1 MKGKKAVA
9 LGAVFL
15 HAVLIL
21 SLASAEE
28 GRVRQM
34 TGKVSAVTLSSKT
47 IVVEIPLGKDSL
59 TVGGEITDE
68 TEISVNGKTA
78 TLNDIKVGDRVTVRW
93 IKEEHGHR
101 LLSIVVKSPR

>member
-1 MKGKKAVA
+1 MKRKKVLVA
-9 LGAVFL
+9 GAILFT
-15 HAVLIL
+15 VLFF
-21 SLASAEE
+21 SLASAQE

-68 TEISVNGKTA
+68 TEISIDGKTA

>member
-1 MKGKKAVA
+1 MKGKKAIS
-9 LGAVFL
+9 LGAIFL
-15 HAVLIL
+15 LTVLFF
-21 SLASAEE
+21 SLASAQE
-28 GRVRQM
+28 GRVQQM

-59 TVGGEITDE
+59 TVGGEVTDE
-68 TEISVNGKTA
+68 TEVSVDGKTA

-101 LLSIVVKSPR
+101 LLSIVVKS